1 MTVSFSLEIFQGSR
15 GPDITK
21 TSWALVLVMSLFLAH
36 FYSYGVI
43 LCVPGSWFSS
53 LPGLLFPGSI
63 TAFNICFHS
72 LYKFFLLST
81 YHLSFFCLPC
91 QSFFL
96 SSVIPLKFGI
106 SSLICYFIFILHIDF
121 CHINSTFNFF
131 QCGFYFSY
139 WGFVSFL
146 WPCLLFLFSFSVIP
160 YTLYALSSPF

>member
-1 MTVSFSLEIFQGSR
+1 
-15 GPDITK
+15 
-21 TSWALVLVMSLFLAH
+21 MSLFLAH

-43 LCVPGSWFSS
+43 LCVPGSQFSS

-72 LYKFFLLST
+72 LYKFFLLSA
-81 YHLSFFCLPC
+81 YY
-91 QSFFL
+91 L
-96 SSVIPLKFGI
+96 SSSSMSIIFPFLCYSFTIWV
-106 SSLICYFIFILHIDF
+106 SSLICCFIFILHIDF

-146 WPCLLFLFSFSVIP
+146 L
-160 YTLYALSSPF
+160 TLSPFLILIFCHSIHTLCIIISILRGQVLLCSTDGIKSFFLNLGIYNKSICFF